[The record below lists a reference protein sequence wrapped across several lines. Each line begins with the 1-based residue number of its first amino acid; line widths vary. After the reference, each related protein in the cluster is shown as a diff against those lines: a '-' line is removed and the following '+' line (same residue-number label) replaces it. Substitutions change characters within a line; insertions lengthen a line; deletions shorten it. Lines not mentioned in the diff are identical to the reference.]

1 MVSGRASFEI
11 YYEFYCEE
19 IISRGNRKKGH
30 SRSTLRPAWKLLF
43 WDDDDG
49 MTMVMMMIHGKKLI
63 ALYVLCFLDHCYPV
77 YCGNALNSAR
87 N

>member
-11 YYEFYCEE
+11 YHEFYCEE

-30 SRSTLRPAWKLLF
+30 FQSALRPAWKLLF

-49 MTMVMMMIHGKKLI
+49 MTMMIHGKKLI
-63 ALYVLCFLDHCYPV
+63 AL
-77 YCGNALNSAR
+77 
-87 N
+87 